1 MLHILNVIQPS
12 ITEDRIGNIVR
23 SYHNHQKTLFQFF
36 CVFLMTLCKIFQINN
51 KNVIKKQQ
59 QQQPKEKR
67 KC

>member
-36 CVFLMTLCKIFQINN
+36 FCVPDDIVQNFSN
-51 KNVIKKQQ
+51 K
-59 QQQPKEKR
+59 
-67 KC
+67 